1 VDKVINSH
9 IDKVEE
15 IERQLDLII
24 EQEIMQ
30 IDIDM
35 VLADPK
41 VALEEVAENIK
52 SIFLDKYAHD
62 AIELG
67 FDFGRLVQKKIE
79 HNKTLTVDKSNN
91 PTLNDTS
98 TGNKQD

>member
-1 VDKVINSH
+1 MDKVINSH

-15 IERQLDLII
+15 IERQLEIII
-24 EQEIMQ
+24 EQEMAQ

-67 FDFGRLVQKKIE
+67 FDFGRIIKK
-79 HNKTLTVDKSNN
+79 KTGKDDKLDGSENA
-91 PTLNDTS
+91 TS
-98 TGNKQD
+98 